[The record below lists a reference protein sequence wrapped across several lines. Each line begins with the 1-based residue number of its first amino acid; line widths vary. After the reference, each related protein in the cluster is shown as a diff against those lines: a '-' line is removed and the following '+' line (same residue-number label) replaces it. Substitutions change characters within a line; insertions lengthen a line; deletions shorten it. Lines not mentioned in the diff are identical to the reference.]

1 MEQFYKDHR
10 IEVSLS
16 LGADSWFVSLFIYY
30 HERATSILVTFSLK
44 EKFATYDEAVEAGLD
59 AARRWIDRDKPVL
72 NS

>member
-16 LGADSWFVSLFIYY
+16 LDADSWFVSLFIYY
-30 HERATSILVTFSLK
+30 YERATSILVTFSLK